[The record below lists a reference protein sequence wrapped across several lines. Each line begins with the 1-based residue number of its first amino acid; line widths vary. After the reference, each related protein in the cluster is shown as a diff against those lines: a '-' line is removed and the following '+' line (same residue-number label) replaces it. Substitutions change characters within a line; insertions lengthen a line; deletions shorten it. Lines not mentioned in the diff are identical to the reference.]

1 MIFNFKWEKQMQRTM
16 ELIKKRGV
24 LTLEYLFLVIICGI
38 CFYPV
43 LYAVFGSFKSNYE
56 VTLGGAL
63 LPKEWLPSNYAE
75 AWNQFDFLRYS
86 WNSVFLSAITTIIS
100 LAVSSM
106 AGYCLSRKQFWGR
119 RLLERVILA
128 TMFISIGTV
137 TLRPIYLMM
146 VKLRFHN
153 TLWPVALIVVSA
165 NMGTN
170 IFLVSKFVASIP
182 KELDEAAYIDGAGTF
197 RIYWQLILP
206 LIMPILGVVGLFSF
220 RSAWNDYINSNV
232 FTMSQPALRPLT
244 VGVVSLRYG
253 VNAAAQWNIMLAG
266 AALSIVPM
274 LIVYVFTNKTFIE
287 GLSSGAVKG

>member
-1 MIFNFKWEKQMQRTM
+1 MWINGKI
-16 ELIKKRGV
+16 LKKRLPV
-24 LTLEYLFLVIICGI
+24 FFTYLFLLIFCAVS
-38 CFYPV
+38 FYPV

-56 VTLGGAL
+56 VTLGGTL
-63 LPKEWLPSNYAE
+63 LPKEWFFSNYAE
-75 AWNQFDFLRYS
+75 AWKQFDFLRYS
-86 WNSVFLSAITTIIS
+86 MNSVFLSVISTVLSIT
-100 LAVSSM
+100 VSSM
-106 AGYCLSRKQFWGR
+106 AGYCLARKQFRGR
-119 RLLERVILA
+119 KFLERLILA

-146 VKLRFHN
+146 VKMQLHN
-153 TLWPVALIVVSA
+153 TLWPVALIVVSS

-170 IFLVSKFVASIP
+170 IFLVSKFVLTIP

-220 RSAWNDYINSNV
+220 RSAWNDYINANV
-232 FTMSQPALRPLT
+232 FTMSQPLLRPLT

-253 VNAAAQWNIMLAG
+253 VMAAAQWNIMLAG

-274 LIVYVFTNKTFIE
+274 LIIYAFTNKTFIE